1 MVPINPYLKAKR
13 DQFEALRAS
22 TEEIQNRAATEKRD
36 LDDAELSAVKGQ
48 AEKMRSLSEEIE
60 ILTEQENR
68 AADVAELS
76 AKLDERTEKRQ
87 SDASAKDRDPGHYR
101 TEAEGGT
108 YSFFADQYRA
118 KFLSDHAAEQR
129 LTEHSRALDTAG
141 EGVGIIAPKWMTE
154 EFQSIARAGR
164 PLANAV
170 RRIPLGMD
178 PRPITIPKQTAG
190 TDANV
195 VEQTAEG
202 DDITWTDAY
211 DTDVDTVT
219 PKATAGGQ
227 IVSRQ
232 MLDMS
237 SPAVDQLIFGDL
249 VAAYNEK
256 VEAKVGAAIV
266 TAAGAALVTFAT
278 EAAFNTDQDSVD
290 AIIDAAIQV
299 RMGRKL
305 PADLVIMRARRWGA
319 LKKLKDASGRP
330 LIPVTAEGAQAVN
343 VNGVGSVNAEGMIE
357 GLAAIVTEGIGTTA
371 YAESLVVQR
380 ASDVLLF
387 ESNQL
392 RFNDPYSEGPAKVRL
407 AIWAYVGVHVRYAG
421 TSGERIV
428 ITAAS

>member
-1 MVPINPYLKAKR
+1 MNPYLKAKR
-13 DQFEALRAS
+13 EQFEALRAS
-22 TEEIQNRAATEKRD
+22 TEEIQNRAVTEKRD
-36 LDDAELSAVKGQ
+36 LDDTELAAVKGQ
-48 AEKMRSLSEEIE
+48 AEKMRALSAEIE
-60 ILTEQENR
+60 LLTDQENR
-68 AADVAELS
+68 AADVAELG
-76 AKLDERTEKRQ
+76 AKLDERTEQREK
-87 SDASAKDRDPGHYR
+87 SDAQTRDRDPGHYR

-118 KFLSDHAAEQR
+118 KFLGDQSAQQR
-129 LTEHSRALDTAG
+129 LVEHSRALDTAG

-232 MLDMS
+232 MLDMA

-249 VAAYNEK
+249 IAAYNEK
-256 VEAKVGAAIV
+256 VETKVGGAIV

-278 EAAFNTDQDSVD
+278 EAAFADPED
-290 AIIDAAIQV
+290 AVNAVIDAAIAV
-299 RMGRKL
+299 RNGRKL
-305 PADLVIMRARRWGA
+305 PADLIVMRARRWGA
-319 LKKLKDASGRP
+319 FKKMRDGANRP
-330 LIPVTAEGAQAVN
+330 LIPMTAEGAQAVN
-343 VNGVGSVNAEGMIE
+343 VSGVGSVNADGMIE

-371 YAESLVVQR
+371 YPESLVVQR

-428 ITAAS
+428 VTAAS

>member
-1 MVPINPYLKAKR
+1 MNPYLKAKR
-13 DQFEALRAS
+13 DQFEALRS
-22 TEEIQNRAATEKRD
+22 SVEEIQNRAVAEKRD
-36 LDDAELSAVKGQ
+36 LDDTEMTALRGQ
-48 AEKMRSLSEEIE
+48 AEKLKALGAEIE
-60 ILTEQENR
+60 LLTEQENR

-76 AKLDERTEKRQ
+76 AKLDDRTEKRQ
-87 SDASAKDRDPGHYR
+87 SDASTQDRDPGHYR
-101 TEAEGGT
+101 KEEEGGQF
-108 YSFFADQYRA
+108 SFFADQYRA
-118 KFLSDHAAEQR
+118 KFLGDESAKLR
-129 LTEHSRALDTAG
+129 LTEHNRALSTAG

-154 EFQSIARAGR
+154 EFQAIARAGR

-195 VEQTAEG
+195 VDQAAEG

-266 TAAGAALVTFAT
+266 TAAGAANTTFAT
-278 EAAFNTDQDSVD
+278 EAAFIADEEVAVN
-290 AIIDAAIQV
+290 AIIDAAIAV

-305 PADLVIMRARRWGA
+305 PADLLILRARRWGA
-319 LKKLKDASGRP
+319 LKKLRDTTGRP
-330 LIPVTAEGAQAVN
+330 LVPFTAEGAQAVN
-343 VNGVGSVNAEGMIE
+343 VNGVGSVNADGMIE
-357 GLAAIVTEGIGTTA
+357 GLAAIVTEGIGTTG
-371 YAESLVVQR
+371 YAESMVVQR

-421 TSGERIV
+421 TSGERIE

>member
-1 MVPINPYLKAKR
+1 VNPYLKGKR
-13 DQFEALRAS
+13 DQLEALRS
-22 TEEIQNRAATEKRD
+22 SVEEIQNRAVAEKRD
-36 LDDAELSAVKGQ
+36 LDDTEMTALRGQ
-48 AEKMRSLSEEIE
+48 AEKLKALGAEIE
-60 ILTEQENR
+60 LLTEQENR

-76 AKLDERTEKRQ
+76 AKLDDRTEQRQQ
-87 SDASAKDRDPGHYR
+87 SDAQTRDRDPGHYR
-101 TEAEGGT
+101 KESEGGT

-118 KFLSDHAAEQR
+118 KFLGDEAAKTR
-129 LTEHSRALDTAG
+129 LVEHTRALDTAG

-154 EFQSIARAGR
+154 EFQAIARAGR

-202 DDITWTDAY
+202 DDVTWTDAY

-219 PKATAGGQ
+219 PKATAGGPV
-227 IVSRQ
+227 VSRQ

-249 VAAYNEK
+249 IAAYNEK
-256 VEAKVGAAIV
+256 VEAKVGGAIV
-266 TAAGAALVTFAT
+266 TAAGAALTTFAT
-278 EAAFNTDQDSVD
+278 EAAFGTDQDAID
-290 AIIDAAIQV
+290 AVIDAAIQV

-305 PADLVIMRARRWGA
+305 PADLIIMRARRWGA
-319 LKKLKDASGRP
+319 FKKMRDGANRP
-330 LIPVTAEGAQAVN
+330 LIPVTSEGAQAVN
-343 VNGVGSVNAEGMIE
+343 VNGVGSVNADGMIE

-371 YAESLVVQR
+371 YPESIVVQR

-407 AIWAYVGVHVRYAG
+407 AIWAYVAVHVRYAG
-421 TSGERIV
+421 TSGEAISV
-428 ITAAS
+428 TAAS

>member
-1 MVPINPYLKAKR
+1 MNPYLKAKR
-13 DQFEALRAS
+13 DQFEALRS
-22 TEEIQNRAATEKRD
+22 SVEEIQNRAVAEKRD
-36 LDDAELSAVKGQ
+36 LDDTEMTALRGQ
-48 AEKMRSLSEEIE
+48 AEKLKALGAEIE
-60 ILTEQENR
+60 LLTEQENR

-76 AKLDERTEKRQ
+76 AKLDDRTEKREQ
-87 SDASAKDRDPGHYR
+87 TRAVDRDPGHYR
-101 TEAEGGT
+101 REEEGGT

-118 KFLSDHAAEQR
+118 KFLGDEAAKAR

-141 EGVGIIAPKWMTE
+141 EGVGIISPKWMTE
-154 EFQSIARAGR
+154 EFQAIARAGR

-202 DDITWTDAY
+202 DDVTWTDAY

-227 IVSRQ
+227 VVSRQ

-256 VEAKVGAAIV
+256 VEAKVGAAII
-266 TAAGAALVTFAT
+266 TAAGAANTTFAT
-278 EAAFNTDQDSVD
+278 EAAFAADEEVAVN
-290 AIIDAAIQV
+290 AIIDAAIAV

-319 LKKLKDASGRP
+319 FKKLRDQAGRP

-343 VNGVGSVNAEGMIE
+343 VNGVGSVNADGMIE

-428 ITAAS
+428 ITAAA